1 MPDGFDF
8 LSFALTSKTSHDCSV
23 SDPMPAITYLWMV
36 FSTFPRPRE
45 HGTPLRFDRKNL
57 GMGLFTIYMIHEI

>member
-8 LSFALTSKTSHDCSV
+8 PSFALTSKAPHDGSV

-36 FSTFPRPRE
+36 FSVFPRPRE
-45 HGTPLRFDRKNL
+45 HGIPLRLTGRTL
-57 GMGLFTIYMIHEI
+57 GWACLRYI